1 MFVRPRSEYSEPYRI
16 KVVEPIEATTGEER
30 EKIIKKA
37 GYNVFNVPSDKVC
50 IDLLTD
56 SGTSAMSD
64 YQWAGMMVGDE
75 SYAGGRNFYNLK
87 ETVEEITG
95 FKYVL
100 PTHQGRAAENILTTI
115 LVKPGKRVL
124 GNMHFDT
131 TEGHIR
137 LKGGDPV
144 NLVIKEGLETANRHP
159 FKGNIDIERLL
170 SEIHACGSDGISYIN
185 ITVTCNSNGGQPV
198 SMGNI
203 KEVSKI
209 AKEYSIPVFFDA
221 ARFAENAYFIKKRE
235 KGYENK
241 SISEIVKEMFSYVDG
256 FTMSAKKD
264 GLVNMGG
271 IFAASDKELFR
282 RAGEWGIIYEG
293 YLTYGGLAG
302 RDLEAMS
309 RGLREVVR
317 EDYLEDRI
325 GQVAYLGDCLL
336 DFGVPIIEP
345 TGGHGV
351 YIDAKR
357 FLPEIPQNE
366 FPAQALVV
374 ELYIEAGIRA
384 VELGTAA
391 FGYKNEET
399 EEMIYPD
406 LELVRLA
413 IPRRVYTDRHMH
425 MVACA
430 LRNIKERKDRI
441 RGLKIVYEAPV
452 LRHFTLEFERL

>member
-1 MFVRPRSEYSEPYRI
+1 VRPRSEYAEPYRI
-16 KVVEPIEATTGEER
+16 KVVEPMSLTTREER
-30 EKIIKKA
+30 EEVIREA
-37 GYNVFNVPSDKVC
+37 GYNVFNIPSDKVY

-64 YQWAGMMVGDE
+64 CQWAGLMLGDE
-75 SYAGGRNFYNLK
+75 AYAGSKNFYHLK
-87 ETVEEITG
+87 ETVEEISG

-115 LVKPGKRVL
+115 LVKPGQRVL

-137 LKGGDPV
+137 LKGGEPV
-144 NLVIKEGLETANRHP
+144 NLVIKEGLETATRHP

-170 SEIHACGSDGISYIN
+170 DEIRAFGPRGISYIN

-203 KEVSKI
+203 REVSRI
-209 AKEYSIPVFFDA
+209 AREHSIPVFLDA
-221 ARFAENAYFIKKRE
+221 ARFAENAYFIRE
-235 KGYENK
+235 REEGYENK
-241 SISEIVKEMFSYVDG
+241 TIAEIAREMFSYADG

-264 GLVNMGG
+264 GLVNIGG
-271 IFAASDKELFR
+271 IFATSDEELYR
-282 RAGEWGIIYEG
+282 KAGEWGIIYEG
-293 YLTYGGLAG
+293 FLTYGGLTG
-302 RDLEAMS
+302 RDLEAMA
-309 RGLREVVR
+309 RGLKEVLN

-325 GQVAYLGDCLL
+325 GQVAYLGDRLL
-336 DFGVPIIEP
+336 DYDIPIIEP

-351 YIDAKR
+351 YLDAKR
-357 FLPEIPQNE
+357 FLIRIPQSA

-374 ELYIEAGIRA
+374 ELYVEAGIRA

-391 FGYKNEET
+391 FGHKDEKT
-399 EEMIYPD
+399 GQMIYPA

-413 IPRRVYTDRHMH
+413 IPRRVYTDRHMD
-425 MVACA
+425 MVVCA
-430 LRNIKERKDRI
+430 LCNIAGRKDNI
-441 RGLKIVYEAPV
+441 RGLKLVYEAPV
-452 LRHFTLEFERL
+452 LRHFTAVFERL